1 MEVTRWELGQTG
13 FDRLL
18 QELSSDRD
26 TAAAEYER
34 LRFRLIKFF
43 EWRGCRE
50 PEEFA
55 DRALDRL
62 ARRLEAGERIEP
74 LHSYCYGIARMLL
87 LEEQRTRQQETA
99 TLAHL
104 AVSQLTGQESVEAI
118 PLEALE
124 TCLGRLPEDSR
135 RLVLDY
141 YQGEKQGLIDRRK
154 ALAARLG
161 IPMNALRLRA
171 CRIRAQLEQC
181 VHQSLGDTKLRGRS
195 YQGE

>member
-1 MEVTRWELGQTG
+1 MTRWELKRAS

-18 QELSSDRD
+18 QELSPDRE

-34 LRFRLIKFF
+34 LRFRLTKFF
-43 EWRGCRE
+43 QWRGCQE

-74 LHSYCYGIARMLL
+74 LHSYCFVIARLLL
-87 LEEQRTRQQETA
+87 LEAQRTRQQKA
-99 TLAHL
+99 A
-104 AVSQLTGQESVEAI
+104 AFDQLTRARAALNSAEGISHDVLDKC
-118 PLEALE
+118 LE
-124 TCLGRLPEDSR
+124 RLPPEGR

-141 YQGEKQGLIDRRK
+141 YQGEKKGLIDRRK

-171 CRIRAQLEQC
+171 SRIRAQLEKC
-181 VHQSLGDTKLRGRS
+181 VEKSLHDMDLGNRPNK
-195 YQGE
+195 GE